1 MNLSG
6 IEVNN
11 CNFISSTLDYSHEL
25 LYIYHFST
33 GYIMIDFIKVKSLI
47 SKADR
52 ILLSTH
58 ENPDGDGLGCCAAMY
73 FHLREEGKD
82 CRIIISSELPSEY
95 SFLNSKQ
102 IFDVHKLVQHQD
114 WIKNVDLAIIFD
126 VGDIK
131 RLKTIHTEI
140 KSHAIPTLNIDHH
153 PLEEE
158 NLFTYNLVDVKAAA
172 AGEILYNYLKSV
184 RDTQLPEEICEGIY
198 TAIMTDTGSFRHSN
212 TNTKCHE
219 IAIECFQSGVN
230 HSYIYQQIYESNSK
244 GRIKLL
250 GNILSHLTFECDDEL
265 AWFTIDKSTLE
276 RCEATSEDV
285 GGLTDFVRTIKR
297 VEVALMIFQNSHNT
311 CRINFRSKGKF
322 IINRIANSLGG
333 GGHPLAA
340 GAIVEGSLDTVLPK
354 VLSKT
359 KQSLQE
365 QKVQSK

>member
-114 WIKNVDLAIIFD
+114 
-126 VGDIK
+126 
-131 RLKTIHTEI
+131 
-140 KSHAIPTLNIDHH
+140 
-153 PLEEE
+153 
-158 NLFTYNLVDVKAAA
+158 
-172 AGEILYNYLKSV
+172 
-184 RDTQLPEEICEGIY
+184 
-198 TAIMTDTGSFRHSN
+198 
-212 TNTKCHE
+212 
-219 IAIECFQSGVN
+219 
-230 HSYIYQQIYESNSK
+230 
-244 GRIKLL
+244 
-250 GNILSHLTFECDDEL
+250 
-265 AWFTIDKSTLE
+265 
-276 RCEATSEDV
+276 
-285 GGLTDFVRTIKR
+285 
-297 VEVALMIFQNSHNT
+297 
-311 CRINFRSKGKF
+311 
-322 IINRIANSLGG
+322 
-333 GGHPLAA
+333 
-340 GAIVEGSLDTVLPK
+340 
-354 VLSKT
+354 
-359 KQSLQE
+359 
-365 QKVQSK
+365 